1 MSHTVLLSQ
10 TGTVCNAGLRNCQ
23 GKGSST
29 ERHNRKPIQDTRFHL
44 ETETKQV
51 KLPTVS
57 RYRTRSGIVL
67 RRTVTPAGDVI
78 LSLFTPEGKRRMV
91 ARSGAKGLRST
102 RLNLFQHLTLQTY
115 DRPGNDL
122 STITQVQLEGALPGL
137 TDPSRYPY
145 AHLLSEMADRVWQE
159 NDFVGQAGFELFSG
173 GLRGLV
179 RHHDPDRVALVIA
192 WKMLALHGL
201 YPRVHRCL
209 ETGDETG
216 LTHFDP
222 AAGSVLSGRAARGL
236 RLGERAI
243 EELQRMAYGT
253 VREVL
258 EAEIESET
266 RTALWRALEAYTR
279 VQLGEIHAWNA
290 LHLAQEQDITLELQ
304 P

>member
-1 MSHTVLLSQ
+1 VKRGFLQLAASAYPPE
-10 TGTVCNAGLRNCQ
+10 GA
-23 GKGSST
+23 T
-29 ERHNRKPIQDTRFHL
+29 ESPSRTQDSIWML
-44 ETETKQV
+44 ETKRV

-67 RRTVTPAGDVI
+67 RRSVTPAGDVI
-78 LSLFTPEGKRRMV
+78 LSLFTPEGKQRMV
-91 ARSGAKGLRST
+91 ARSGVKGSRST

-115 DRPGNDL
+115 DRPGNVL
-122 STITQVQLEGALPGL
+122 STITQVQLEGALSGL
-137 TDPSRYPY
+137 TNPSRYPY

-173 GLRGLV
+173 GLRGLA
-179 RHHDPDRVALVIA
+179 RHHDPDRVALVIT

-222 AAGSVLSGRAARGL
+222 VAGSVLSSRAARGL
-236 RLGERAI
+236 RLGEHAI

-258 EAEIESET
+258 EAEISPET
-266 RTALWRALEAYTR
+266 RKALWHALEAYTR

-290 LHLAQEQDITLELQ
+290 LRLAQEQDITLELQ